1 MPDDEKA
8 IVMGSPHLEKK
19 TQLQQRAGSL
29 PKNVIKHANDADEAM
44 KAFAGYEGEV
54 IVLDEATSKK
64 LLKRI
69 DLHLMPVS
77 DIHPTSTMHIR

>member
-1 MPDDEKA
+1 MPDHEKA
-8 IVMGSPHLEKK
+8 IVMGSPHLEKETK
-19 TQLQQRAGSL
+19 LQQLAGSL
-29 PKNVIKHANDADEAM
+29 PNTVIKHANDADEAM
-44 KAFAGYEGEV
+44 KAFAGYEGEF

-77 DIHPTSTMHIR
+77 NIHPTSSMDIR

>member
-8 IVMGSPHLEKK
+8 IVMESPPSEEETK
-19 TQLQQRAGSL
+19 LQQRAGSL

-44 KAFAGYEGEV
+44 KAFAGYEGEF

-77 DIHPTSTMHIR
+77 NIHPTSSMHIR